1 MLSSASCGIDR
12 LAIRIRE
19 HPVAA
24 GCFPFGRSFEYVAE
38 SLRQFGWKQPIVID
52 RDGVIIAGHTRYK
65 AAQSLGFAT
74 APCLIADDLTP
85 EQVKAYRLADN
96 KVSDFSVWD
105 NKLLLEELEDL
116 QGFDDLFTG
125 FEISDL
131 FDDTLD
137 ETENAP
143 VTENKTGVVYEVV
156 FKSEDAGKI
165 DRIRELWEKIGD
177 E

>member
-1 MLSSASCGIDR
+1 MQITEKR
-12 LAIRIRE
+12 LDEIRPYERN
-19 HPVAA
+19 PRRNDAA
-24 GCFPFGRSFEYVAE
+24 VEYVAE

-65 AAQSLGFAT
+65 AAQSLGLET

-116 QGFDDLFTG
+116 QDFDDLFTG

-143 VTENKTGVVYEVV
+143 VTENKSGVVYEVV